1 MMYHTAQ
8 KVGIPIMK
16 TLTGLNRQW
25 LLKTVLSTSMI
36 VTVSVPQ
43 SSATNIV
50 GSKQERSNTTLFQ
63 TKISKSLRTQKSGG
77 IFTVRYILIL
87 HAVLCGGCLTAVHIG
102 RIASAKA
109 ALIVTAGTVAA
120 TEAAVS
126 SVLTS
131 AHAATAE
138 AAAHSAAVDVA

>member
-36 VTVSVPQ
+36 VTASVPQ

-63 TKISKSLRTQKSGG
+63 TKIIKNPSGPKSSEGFSL
-77 IFTVRYILIL
+77 
-87 HAVLCGGCLTAVHIG
+87 
-102 RIASAKA
+102 
-109 ALIVTAGTVAA
+109 
-120 TEAAVS
+120 
-126 SVLTS
+126 
-131 AHAATAE
+131 
-138 AAAHSAAVDVA
+138 